1 MTSTSRIFKIMLF
14 RFGKSA
20 IMVQI
25 FSADSRML
33 HKAVK
38 LLVSYGVQFHVSTI
52 SQTALTSQGEVV
64 RTRLTPGAPFEPES
78 NFFVDCPMVSV
89 LSLSCSSLSLQRELK
104 ESGYEERRGCNQL

>member
-1 MTSTSRIFKIMLF
+1 MTSTSRIFKIKLV

-38 LLVSYGVQFHVSTI
+38 LLVSSGVQFHVFTI
-52 SQTALTSQGEVV
+52 SQTALTSQGEVA
-64 RTRLTPGAPFEPES
+64 RTRLTPGATLERES
-78 NFFVDCPMVSV
+78 NVFVDCPMV
-89 LSLSCSSLSLQRELK
+89 
-104 ESGYEERRGCNQL
+104 